1 AAAGAGK
8 SRLVAEFLRR
18 RKLAGTEI
26 EVWIGRGDPVSAGS
40 SFAIL
45 AQALRR
51 ACGMLDGEP
60 LEGRR
65 HKLRARVARSVAL
78 ADRQRVAEFLGELIG
93 CESTDDA
100 SEMLRAARRSAV
112 LMNDQMRRAW
122 EDFVAAECATHPV
135 VVVLEDLQWG
145 DVATTKFAAAALRR
159 AA

>member
-1 AAAGAGK
+1 
-8 SRLVAEFLRR
+8 
-18 RKLAGTEI
+18 
-26 EVWIGRGDPVSAGS
+26 EV
-40 SFAIL
+40 
-45 AQALRR
+45 
-51 ACGMLDGEP
+51 
-60 LEGRR
+60 RR

-112 LMNDQMRRAW
+112 LNDQMRRAW

-135 VVVLEDLQWG
+135 VVVLEDLPWG

-159 AA
+159 AAELPLMIVGVARPEIAQLFPGLWSGAQLTHLQLGDLTARAGERLIRAVLGDVAPDLV